1 MEIKK
6 YFKQNLALK
15 ALQITNELMIFYSAW
30 LAGVYMGS
38 FIVSVVVF
46 NVLMLVSL
54 LITLPMDIPEN
65 IDKIT
70 PPTETQLYISLSVN
84 LVVCFLAKYYL
95 G

>member
-46 NVLMLVSL
+46 NVLMLVSP

-70 PPTETQLYISLSVN
+70 PPTETQLYISLGVN